1 VKVLFFTGRSFNFH
15 SLLLC
20 CLHKLPRIKKKERV
34 AFKKNSKNNNNPH
47 AESGGEYD

>member
-1 VKVLFFTGRSFNFH
+1 VLPAQIAKNQS
-15 SLLLC
+15 
-20 CLHKLPRIKKKERV
+20 KKERV